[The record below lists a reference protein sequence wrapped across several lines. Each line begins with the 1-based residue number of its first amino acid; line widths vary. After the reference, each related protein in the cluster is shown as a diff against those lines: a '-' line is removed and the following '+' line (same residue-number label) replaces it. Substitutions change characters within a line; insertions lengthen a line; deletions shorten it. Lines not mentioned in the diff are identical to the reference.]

1 MTNGDKIRS
10 MTNEQ
15 LAVEFETI
23 QTMVYITL
31 VEQGQLPPF
40 IYKGVLDTVENSR
53 ASWLDWLNNEAKEH

>member
-10 MTNEQ
+10 MSNEQ
-15 LAVEFETI
+15 LAIEFETI

-40 IYKGVLDTVENSR
+40 IYKGVLDTVESSR

>member
-15 LAVEFETI
+15 LAVEFETV
-23 QTMVYITL
+23 QTMVYMVL
-31 VEQGQLPPF
+31 VEHGQLPPF
-40 IYKGVLDTVENSR
+40 IYKGVLDTVESSR

>member
-10 MTNEQ
+10 MSNEQ
-15 LAVEFETI
+15 LAMEFETI

-31 VEQGQLPPF
+31 VEQGQLSPF
-40 IYKGVLDTVENSR
+40 IYKGVLDTVESSR

>member
-10 MTNEQ
+10 MSNEQ
-15 LAVEFETI
+15 LAIEFETI
-23 QTMVYITL
+23 QTMVYLTL

-40 IYKGVLDTVENSR
+40 IYKGVLDTIESSR